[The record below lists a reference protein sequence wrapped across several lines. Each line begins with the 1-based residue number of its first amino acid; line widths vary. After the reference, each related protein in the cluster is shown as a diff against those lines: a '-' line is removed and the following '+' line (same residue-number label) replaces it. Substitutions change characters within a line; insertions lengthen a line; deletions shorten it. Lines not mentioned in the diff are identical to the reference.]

1 MPGLFAH
8 EVLDVYK
15 VALEVAR
22 WVRTTRWPRGDA
34 HLKEGSGPPRRGFRG
49 AEPRGRRIPRKGQR
63 GKHFATA
70 KGSAAEVA
78 ACLELSQLPGWEA
91 QIAKLRRAKLM
102 MRNLH

>member
-22 WVRTTRWPRGDA
+22 WVRGSRWARGDA
-34 HLKEGSGPPRRGFRG
+34 HLKDQARRAADSVVLNIAEGASHTKGN
-49 AEPRGRRIPRKGQR
+49 RGR
-63 GKHFATA
+63 HFACA

-78 ACLELSQLPGWEA
+78 ACLELAELAGWEE
-91 QIAKLRRAKLM
+91 QLGKLRRIKKMLSFV
-102 MRNLH
+102 R

>member
-34 HLKEGSGPPRRGFRG
+34 HLKDQARRAADSVVLNLAEGASH
-49 AEPRGRRIPRKGQR
+49 AKGNR

-91 QIAKLRRAKLM
+91 QLAKLRRVKLM